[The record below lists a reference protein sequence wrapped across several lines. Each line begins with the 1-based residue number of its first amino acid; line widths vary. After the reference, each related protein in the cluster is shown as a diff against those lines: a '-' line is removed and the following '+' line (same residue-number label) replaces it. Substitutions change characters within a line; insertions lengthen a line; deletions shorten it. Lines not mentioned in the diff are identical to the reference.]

1 VSGENGAGERGDG
14 PRRDGQRGEN
24 GTGAGGSSDGARA
37 ATGTLYVVATP
48 IGNLEDITLRALRV
62 LREVG
67 VIAAEDTRAAQQLL
81 SHFEIARP
89 TMVSFFEGNEAG
101 RTEHLLARL
110 NGGEDVALI
119 SEAGTPAVSDP
130 GARLVQAAV
139 AAGVRV
145 VPIPGASAAI
155 TALVASGLPT
165 DSFMFVGF
173 PQRDGGPR
181 LQSFARLRSVEATLV
196 LYEAPARTAATLQ
209 DLAAALGDER
219 RACVARE
226 LTKVHEELVRGT
238 LRELAQRYAETAP
251 RGEVTL
257 VVEGAAPGEEE
268 AAVDVEAEVKRRL
281 ANHESPKEIA
291 AAVSL
296 MTGKPRRQIY
306 QLAVALKRD

>member
-1 VSGENGAGERGDG
+1 MSAE
-14 PRRDGQRGEN
+14 
-24 GTGAGGSSDGARA
+24 GSEAPF
-37 ATGTLYVVATP
+37 GTLYVVATP

-89 TMVSFFEGNEAG
+89 TVVSFFEGNEAG

-110 NGGEDVALI
+110 TGGEDVALI

-145 VPIPGASAAI
+145 VPVPGASAVLA
-155 TALVASGLPT
+155 ALVASGLPT
-165 DSFMFVGF
+165 DTFLFVGF
-173 PQRDGGPR
+173 PVRDGGPR
-181 LQSFARLRSVEATLV
+181 LQAFARLRAVEATLV
-196 LYEAPARTAATLQ
+196 VYEAPARTAATLQ

-226 LTKVHEELVRGT
+226 LTKVHEELLRGT
-238 LRELAQRYAETAP
+238 LKELAQRFAEAAP
-251 RGEVTL
+251 RGEVTIL
-257 VVEGAAPGEEE
+257 VEGAAAAE
-268 AAVDVEAEVKRRL
+268 AEAPAIDVEAEVRRRL
-281 ANHESPKEIA
+281 ADGESPKEIA
-291 AAVSL
+291 AAL
-296 MTGKPRRQIY
+296 ALATGKPRRQIY